1 MELELELEQ
10 RAWQIWQIRCSL
22 LIIGYHARG
31 ISHASL
37 PPLLFLS
44 PHPPHRYIVRLL
56 RPRVP
61 CLPALN
67 APHDST
73 KFRQISSDTPSFSI
87 FSIFLIKS
95 GVDGIDPLL
104 LEEDGFEGFEAKWC
118 PMNWKRKCESN
129 YKIVISFIGFFI
141 LSKEDSSKFY
151 QKCNMLR

>member
-10 RAWQIWQIRCSL
+10 RAWQIWQIHCSL

-37 PPLLFLS
+37 PPLPSLS

-95 GVDGIDPLL
+95 GVDGIDPLI
-104 LEEDGFEGFEAKWC
+104 LEENGFEGFEARLDRR
-118 PMNWKRKCESN
+118 PFSMNWKRKCESN
-129 YKIVISFIGFFI
+129 YKIIISFI
-141 LSKEDSSKFY
+141 SSSHFK
-151 QKCNMLR
+151 

>member
-37 PPLLFLS
+37 PPLPSLS

-95 GVDGIDPLL
+95 GVESIHWFWRRI
-104 LEEDGFEGFEAKWC
+104 EFEGFEVKWC
-118 PMNWKRKCESN
+118 PMNWKRKCENN
-129 YKIVISFIGFFI
+129 YKIVISFIGFFYF
-141 LSKEDSSKFY
+141 K
-151 QKCNMLR
+151 